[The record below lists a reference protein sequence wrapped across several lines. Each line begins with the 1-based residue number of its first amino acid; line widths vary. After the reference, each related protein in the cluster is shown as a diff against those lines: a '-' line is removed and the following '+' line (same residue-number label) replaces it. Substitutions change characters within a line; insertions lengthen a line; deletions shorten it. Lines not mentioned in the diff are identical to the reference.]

1 MTIDIT
7 LNSTPTT
14 IQQGSTLRDLVS
26 SHLGRELDEQGQAA
40 DGTKLGLAVAVNGAV
55 VPRSAWA
62 QRELAAGYTVEL
74 VTAAQ
79 GG

>member
-26 SHLGRELDEQGQAA
+26 AHL
-40 DGTKLGLAVAVNGAV
+40 
-55 VPRSAWA
+55 PR
-62 QRELAAGYTVEL
+62 T
-74 VTAAQ
+74 
-79 GG
+79 